1 MTGFSFLAVLAIKS
15 SLIWGIAWLAAGLL
29 RRRSAAARHLVWTC
43 AAAAIVALP
52 LFTALLPALEV
63 APAVADPGLWFQA
76 EATAGGGPGAASTAL
91 QAAPERAGRSPRRV
105 EWETV
110 LMLIWAAG
118 VGGGS
123 IRILLAWAAVRRLR
137 RDAKPFAT
145 AGWIPVLETRAGS
158 MPCRPRQQGGA
169 RSGCAACCSMS
180 WLTCGAA
187 MRRRT
192 WWRGRR

>member
-76 EATAGGGPGAASTAL
+76 EATAGGGPGALA
-91 QAAPERAGRSPRRV
+91 AGRSVYCWPGRRC
-105 EWETV
+105 
-110 LMLIWAAG
+110 
-118 VGGGS
+118 GGCG
-123 IRILLAWAAVRRLR
+123 
-137 RDAKPFAT
+137 
-145 AGWIPVLETRAGS
+145 GTRNRS
-158 MPCRPRQQGGA
+158 RQQGGSRCWRRA
-169 RSGCAACCSMS
+169 RAACR
-180 WLTCGAA
+180 W
-187 MRRRT
+187 RT
-192 WWRGRR
+192 EFCDRWSCKF